1 MKRFPTGAGA
11 LALLTIL
18 AVGPVAVG
26 VSCIP
31 NPDVSGLPPYDA
43 GETAEDTGV
52 FTSGEDSGLDG
63 TIIAQDSGPGT
74 DTGALDAAQPEGSI
88 NGVVIDYTQAN
99 GRGVVPGATVAVT
112 YPSNPSLAAPPSVT
126 SDANGLFTIPSV
138 AAGVPLEIGVTK
150 ETDLTNAIAYSS
162 SLLVATVDAAQ
173 ALSVFPVIHEGCFQI
188 AAVLDAGPQGVNLQ
202 NAMCPVSD
210 DGPPSGAYAAITFG
224 PTSFVDPQGIPWTGN
239 IRVEMIPLA
248 YPSNDGPPDLSW
260 ALGLPTGTTAATPA
274 GLLGAVE
281 YRVYTWDPGQTDDGE
296 LLSLST
302 SASASPV
309 SIAVPVYTA
318 PTATTPL
325 AYSFDPTTGA
335 WSSESA
341 TPGEVQMSVGGVQY
355 EMVQVPHLTWWAV
368 ANGPTPSTCVTGT
381 LQGATGNVFVRVAG
395 GNYLGSA
402 AAVTD
407 TQGTFCVDV
416 NAATD
421 GGASQIEI
429 YAGAIEG
436 AVPYGVLSPYAVTSA
451 GGGTCASGVGCEALG
466 GIALSPILTCVS
478 GVVGIN
484 GGPPDASPPSPLNA
498 FETFDDVDYA
508 ASAGIHSTAYV
519 GQVAVGAGG
528 AVCAL
533 AVPNG
538 SIVLSEN
545 PQPSE
550 GCSNNS
556 NPVEV
561 PTGASA
567 PVCSAGGCQD
577 AGSFTIGCGE

>member
-1 MKRFPTGAGA
+1 MKRFPTSAGA
-11 LALLTIL
+11 LAVLTIL
-18 AVGPVAVG
+18 AVGPGAVG

-43 GETAEDTGV
+43 GGTAEDTGV
-52 FTSGEDSGLDG
+52 FTSGEDSGIDG

-74 DTGALDAAQPEGSI
+74 DTGALDGAQPFGSI

-150 ETDLTNAIAYSS
+150 ETDLTNGIAYSS
-162 SLLVATVDAAQ
+162 SLLVATVDAGQ
-173 ALSVFPVIHEGCFQI
+173 TLSVFPVVHEGCFQI
-188 AAVLDAGPQGVNLQ
+188 AAVLDAGAQGVTLQ
-202 NAMCPVSD
+202 SATCPVGD
-210 DGPPSGAYAAITFG
+210 DGPRTGAYAAMTFG

-248 YPSNDGPPDLSW
+248 YPSNDGPLDLSW

-281 YRVYTWDPGQTDDGE
+281 YRVYTSDPGQTDDGE

-302 SASASPV
+302 SASASSV

-325 AYSFDPTTGA
+325 AYSFNPTTGA
-335 WSSESA
+335 WSAESV
-341 TPGEVQMSVGGVQY
+341 TPGAVLTSVGGVQY

-368 ANGPTPSTCVTGT
+368 ANGPTASTCVTGT
-381 LQGATGNVFVRVAG
+381 LQGTTGNVFVRVAG

-421 GGASQIEI
+421 GGAASQIEI

-466 GIALSPILTCVS
+466 GIALSPILSCLS
-478 GVVGIN
+478 GTL
-484 GGPPDASPPSPLNA
+484 GGGSNDAAVPSPLNVVEI
-498 FETFDDVDYA
+498 FSDVTS
-508 ASAGIHSTAYV
+508 ASTQAGIQLRSYL
-519 GQVAVGAGG
+519 GQVTPGTNGAF
-528 AVCAL
+528 CAL
-533 AVPNG
+533 AIPGGDVDLSEPVVPDECTPATESISLPNG
-538 SIVLSEN
+538 SN
-545 PQPSE
+545 
-550 GCSNNS
+550 
-556 NPVEV
+556 
-561 PTGASA
+561 A
-567 PVCSAGGCQD
+567 PVCSAGGCVD
-577 AGSFTIGCGE
+577 AGALVLQCPL